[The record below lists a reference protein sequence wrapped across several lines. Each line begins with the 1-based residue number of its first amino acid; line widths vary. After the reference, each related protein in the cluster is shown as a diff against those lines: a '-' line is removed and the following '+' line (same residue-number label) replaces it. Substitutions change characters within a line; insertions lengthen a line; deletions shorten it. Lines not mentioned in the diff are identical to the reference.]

1 MSGGVLLGNGKP
13 LLMIWNLHALVQT
26 MRSPVISYN
35 RLEVCQ
41 SYIVMSWINKMKSDQ
56 SCGIPVSGVRY
67 LEVPGR
73 ILSGLRRPPQVQ
85 EANTSISR
93 QKSSLSHARQII

>member
-1 MSGGVLLGNGKP
+1 
-13 LLMIWNLHALVQT
+13 
-26 MRSPVISYN
+26 
-35 RLEVCQ
+35 
-41 SYIVMSWINKMKSDQ
+41 MKSDQ